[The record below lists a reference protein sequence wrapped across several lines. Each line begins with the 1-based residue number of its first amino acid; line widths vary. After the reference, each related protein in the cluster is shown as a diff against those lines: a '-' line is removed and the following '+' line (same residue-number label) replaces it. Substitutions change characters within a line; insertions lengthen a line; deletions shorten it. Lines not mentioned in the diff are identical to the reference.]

1 LQVLEFIHFGCTSE
15 DINNLAHALMLKEAM
30 NAVIFPVMDDLIQA
44 ICNKAKDNAHISML
58 SRTHGQVI
66 CYILHGL
73 LFMHYHVISH

>member
-1 LQVLEFIHFGCTSE
+1 
-15 DINNLAHALMLKEAM
+15 M

-73 LFMHYHVISH
+73 YLCITMLLVTEGLQYWPMSLCLKPEVFGKCMS